1 MGEPRIVVAG
11 AGIGGLCFAIAAR
24 NAGLDAHVYEKDTE
38 LRPVGAGL
46 TLFTNATR
54 ALQLLGV
61 AEAMRERGATM
72 EICEFRTAKGGLLAS
87 WPTGELGREHGAPT
101 LMISREHV
109 HEALLAELGAE
120 RVHLSSR
127 VTGFEDQGERV
138 EIEIEGAGTQTCDAL
153 VGADGLSSTVRA
165 RLHGEEPPRFA
176 GYTVMRAVVQD
187 AGSLVPADSFCSLWG
202 RGERF
207 VYYDIGLGQTYWMSV
222 ANNDTPGA
230 AQEQAVKE
238 MLAERHRGWAEPIE
252 RLIDATSA
260 DAIHATDICDRP
272 PLAHWG
278 RGRVTLLGDAA
289 HPMTFN
295 SGQGAGSGME
305 DAVVLAACLKGTED
319 VVAALREYEARRR
332 PRTDH
337 RQNTAWRIGNLGRMS
352 NPLACMAR
360 DTMMRVIYRTV
371 ALKEHAKDMDFAP

>member
-1 MGEPRIVVAG
+1 
-11 AGIGGLCFAIAAR
+11 
-24 NAGLDAHVYEKDTE
+24 VYEQATE

-61 AEAMRERGATM
+61 AEAMQECASVM
-72 EICEFRTAKGGLLAS
+72 DICEFRTAKGGLLAS
-87 WPTGELGREHGAPT
+87 WPTGELGRKHGAPT

-109 HEALLAELGAE
+109 HKVLLAELGAE
-120 RVHLSSR
+120 HVHLGSR
-127 VTGFEDQGERV
+127 VSDFEDRGDTV
-138 EIEIEGAGTQTCDAL
+138 EIEVDGGATQTCDLL
-153 VGADGLSSTVRA
+153 VGADGLRSTVRA
-165 RLHGEEPPRFA
+165 RLHGDEEPRFA
-176 GYTVMRAVVQD
+176 GYTVMRSVVQD
-187 AGSLVPADSFCSLWG
+187 SGALIPARSFCSLWG

-207 VYYDIGLGQTYWMSV
+207 VYYDIGLDQAYWMSV

-230 AQEQAVKE
+230 ALKRPVKE

-260 DAIHATDICDRP
+260 QAIHPTDIYDRP
-272 PLAHWG
+272 PLEQWG

-305 DAVVLAACLKGTED
+305 DAVVLAACLQGADD
-319 VVAALREYEARRR
+319 VPAALREYEGRRQ
-332 PRTDH
+332 PRTA
-337 RQNTAWRIGNLGRMS
+337 RFQNTAWRIGNLGRMA
-352 NPLACMAR
+352 NPLACVMR